1 MGRNCDFRR
10 TEGLFRCRAASW
22 SFQRIPAS
30 LGGSAKASPASRLPP
45 SRSMTPHR
53 IALLFNANKV
63 YDRQVIAGIGHYLNS
78 TRVEWDLFMEEDFRS
93 RMRDIHQFR

>member
-1 MGRNCDFRR
+1 
-10 TEGLFRCRAASW
+10 
-22 SFQRIPAS
+22 
-30 LGGSAKASPASRLPP
+30 
-45 SRSMTPHR
+45 MTPHR

-93 RMRDIHQFR
+93 RMRDIHLFRGDAQFVSEMLTIGRHAIEGFLGKNNRQRNDDAARPA